1 MAVIKKTL
9 FAENL
14 DKYNTFVVDTAPNS
28 TYFNV
33 TEIPDAF
40 TGGKNAFL
48 IAGSKE
54 LVADTLVKIE
64 IKDAAGNTIYH
75 EPGEGIVSSSID
87 GETFVTEYYEGV
99 SKVVA
104 LYVYPDTTAYGPCTI
119 TILGELS
126 SYYDG
131 NGLLTPIPIDWQ
143 GTYNVKWQRTVNVN
157 PTLANTTK
165 IRFYKRP
172 TATIREILSP
182 IYRIESGSKVDSG
195 VNQSFAEIKLSQL
208 ETFAGDVKRVKV
220 FRTSEGDISD
230 FNLIQDI
237 LVESKELLT
246 TTQLSGSVIGNTGT
260 FTSEVLPLFW
270 NTSSLTTEL
279 TSSRVESGLK
289 LNGSGLLTYSQSLN
303 IKASNTYELN
313 LDAFYSS
320 STASNLGIYIS
331 GSDGGDVLIS
341 TLNGITPTKN
351 LLDTVVPFK
360 LDSDFESGSLY
371 FSQSQ
376 GEWHL
381 GNISLRLSED
391 TAFSP
396 DEISFITTMPT
407 VIGDETYN
415 FKFEFYDVNNNFV
428 PVAVTQSANFTGG
441 TTGVA
446 AKLLTFDS
454 DRNAFRFSTG
464 SIGNPR
470 FQTIGFTVG
479 KTNLTG
485 SVTYGRAVFD
495 ITGSYIDPVVYTGV
509 GAVYP
514 GEPTNP
520 NENGFIAHLDEF
532 TGSISSILVGSI
544 TYTASCEGLH
554 QHETIYRFEDGD
566 NAPGVFVTSNTN
578 QFIYKATDLSLN
590 PTGQVITIEAKRK
603 NLASADTPLTVNSGS
618 GKPPL
623 TFVSTN
629 TTNGVD
635 TYTLAGTA
643 YPFGTGETTYFISG
657 SDQFGNEFSD
667 AVKITPVKIL
677 DGLSVNL
684 TNENATLPALST
696 GFVTSASFAATS
708 GSVSVKVGAEDISR
722 QEGLT
727 TNNRFDIISA
737 TGVNCTPNDTTPDDA
752 TYGITTLTADSG
764 SLTLLVRYKDGAGDT
779 TDVTKVVTYSKSKR
793 GVPNVEVAVTPTAQ
807 SIQSNSRGSGSAT
820 PQTLTV
826 TALEGGT
833 TRFTSLGT
841 PTYTNGLAGS
851 VSTNTIV
858 FSSNASSMT
867 SDSGTVTIPVNFTD
881 SEGVSGTKN
890 VTATISRVRSSAPVV
905 NISAN
910 PQSQT
915 VVSGSLAGIGTPS
928 NVTVVVNE
936 GGSNYTYNTS
946 GANTFNITGVT
957 NATNNG
963 NGTIT
968 PNTPTSISG
977 TSGVI
982 TISYRNSEGTT
993 FTGRTID
1000 FEVGVSGIGNTGAA
1014 GATGA
1019 TGATGAA
1026 GANGTNGLR
1035 TAAGMVHYQL
1045 TTTSAPSGPSATS
1058 YTFSNGTFSGLTA
1071 NWGTGAPT
1079 YASGNTNKYWYA
1091 TYTAVETTPG
1101 GGTGTVS
1108 FGSPTQAIGFSGLVS
1123 FTSAN
1128 AVDNGLGNSLSF
1140 GVTGATLING
1150 SNISTGKI
1158 ISTNY
1163 SAGSPYTT
1171 AGSIIDLDNGRIA
1184 TKTFYVD
1191 SNGDAVFKG
1200 TLSAAAGTFAGTL
1213 SAAAGTFTGALSGGT
1228 ISIGSGNSIFKA
1240 DSNGIYLG
1248 NATFASAP
1256 FRVTPD
1262 GALTATNANIT
1273 GTITA
1278 TLGAIAGWNIGSDTI
1293 SKTSTGTIEINSND
1307 LGFFIKDGSR
1317 NAVIMTDDTSFRI
1330 GSSTSALSD
1339 FSGGGGPTTRNGP
1352 IFGQN
1357 LQSEASTTF
1366 NSNTVSTGV
1375 VAAGTE
1381 VSMTDA
1387 EISAMITNSLS
1398 TSYLMQISTA
1408 TYVQTYHWISLEV
1421 VGVGEALIASGYVF
1435 YNGASYERNITSTG
1449 GASIVI
1455 ASAGT
1460 YNVRIKH
1467 QIGVNYLI
1475 SGESISLKPP
1485 NFTGV
1490 NAVVGSAPRS
1500 VEICQAGL
1508 QSLYGSN
1515 QFKVDTSLSA
1525 TNFLT
1530 VKGSSNFSGLSTFST
1545 LNATVGAITN
1555 LSVGEISLSS
1565 GTLTING
1572 DIRATGD
1579 IYALASSDKRLKENI
1594 IPISNPMDKIKKIGG
1609 YTFNWNGV
1617 SNKPK
1622 HIQEVGVLAQE
1633 IQDVLPEVV
1642 KEKGDGYL
1650 GVDYEKIIA
1659 LLIEGIKEQNGEIV
1673 ELKNEITSIKKLLN
1687 K

>member
-270 NTSSLTTEL
+270 NTGSLTTEL

-407 VIGDETYN
+407 VIGNETYN

-441 TTGVA
+441 TTGVTT
-446 AKLLTFDS
+446 KLLTFDS
-454 DRNAFRFSTG
+454 DRTAFRFSSG
-464 SIGNPR
+464 SFGNPA
-470 FQTIGFTVG
+470 FQQLGFKVS
-479 KTNLTG
+479 KSNLTG
-485 SVTYGRAVFD
+485 SVTYGRSVFD
-495 ITGSYIDPVVYTGV
+495 TSGNYIVPASYAGT
-509 GAVYP
+509 YP
-514 GEPTNP
+514 GTLTNVSDA
-520 NENGFIAHLDEF
+520 GATLTIANF
-532 TGSISSILVGSI
+532 SGSVTSVLVGSI
-544 TYTASCEGLH
+544 VYTASCEGLE
-554 QHETIYRFEDGD
+554 QFETVYRFEDGE
-566 NAPGVFVTSNTN
+566 NAPGLFVTSNTN

-590 PTGQVITIEAKRK
+590 PVGQTITIEAKRK
-603 NLASADTPLTVNSGS
+603 NLASATTPLTVNSGS

-623 TFVSTN
+623 TFVDTN
-629 TTNGVD
+629 ATNGVD
-635 TYTLAGTA
+635 TYTLSGTS
-643 YPFGTGETTYFISG
+643 YPFLSGSTTYFISG
-657 SDQFGNEFSD
+657 SDQFGNQFSD
-667 AVKITPVKIL
+667 AVTITPIKIL

-684 TNENATLPALST
+684 TNENASLPALST

-708 GSVSVKVGAEDISR
+708 GSVSVKVGGEDIVR

-727 TNNRFDIISA
+727 LNNRFDVISA
-737 TGVNCTPNDTTPDDA
+737 TGTNCTPNDTTPDDA

-820 PQTLTV
+820 PQILTV

-867 SDSGTVTIPVNFTD
+867 SDSATVTIPVNFTD

-915 VVSGSLAGIGTPS
+915 VTSGSLVGIGIPS

-982 TISYRNSEGTT
+982 TISYRNSEGTS

-1000 FEVGVSGIGNTGAA
+1000 FEVGVSGIGNTGA
-1014 GATGA
+1014 TGA
-1019 TGATGAA
+1019 TGATGPAGA
-1026 GANGTNGLR
+1026 NGANGTNGLR

-1256 FRVTPD
+1256 FRVNPD
-1262 GALTATNANIT
+1262 GVLTATSATIT
-1273 GTITA
+1273 GTVTA
-1278 TLGAIAGWNIGSDTI
+1278 TAGAIGGWDVDSTKI
-1293 SKTSTGTIEINSND
+1293 SKTSTGTIEINSSD

-1330 GSSTSALSD
+1330 ASSTSALSD
-1339 FSGGGGPTTRNGP
+1339 FSGTDSTIRNGAV
-1352 IFGQN
+1352 FGQN
-1357 LQSEASTTF
+1357 LQSEASTIF
-1366 NSNTVSTGV
+1366 YSNNVSTT

-1387 EISAMITNSLS
+1387 EISAMIANSLS

-1435 YNGASYERNITSTG
+1435 YNGASYERGITSTG

-1455 ASAGT
+1455 PSGGT

-1475 SGESISLKPP
+1475 GGESITLKTP

-1633 IQDVLPEVV
+1633 IQEVLPEVV

-1659 LLIEGIKEQNGEIV
+1659 LLIEGIKEQNGEIA